1 MTRRVLSAKPSSPLS
16 GEYLLRTKDDDN
28 IEVALVAMRTFRPD
42 LIKIHQSPID
52 YQVHHE
58 SFFSKSWKLV
68 ENTAE
73 KKELI
78 TARIYTLRQYRAVF
92 SMSGETFKLY
102 HRPPFRSR
110 EWILRNSEDEDLG
123 MVRLDSWLSGV
134 STVSFNDNVPIQL
147 QIFCF
152 WFVTFVQ
159 RQQGAAAA
167 GGAC

>member
-1 MTRRVLSAKPSSPLS
+1 M
-16 GEYLLRTKDDDN
+16 
-28 IEVALVAMRTFRPD
+28 
-42 LIKIHQSPID
+42 
-52 YQVHHE
+52 
-58 SFFSKSWKLV
+58 

-92 SMSGETFKLY
+92 NMSGETFKLY

-159 RQQGAAAA
+159 RQQRAAAA